1 VKHLNLYYDLLRCAY
16 KKNLMIK
23 LIFTMF
29 LLMFLDIVLA
39 ELKQETHIFHQ
50 RPFLSISNL
59 CYASIIFSVI
69 YNQVFPKEKS
79 GY

>member
-1 VKHLNLYYDLLRCAY
+1 
-16 KKNLMIK
+16 
-23 LIFTMF
+23 MF

-39 ELKQETHIFHQ
+39 ELKQEMHIFHQ